1 MSSLFS
7 ELKRRNVFRVAGVYA
22 VVGWILAQIATT
34 LEESLG
40 LPAWFDASIVALLLL
55 GLPIALIFAWAFELT
70 PEGVVK
76 TETVPEGE
84 SITTDTG
91 RKLDYAIVA
100 GLVALGLM
108 LGWQQIGN
116 KPASN
121 TGIADVIAESSRA
134 DAREHR
140 ATTMAVLP
148 FADLSPDGDQE
159 YFSDGIAEEVLNV
172 LVGVDGLNMV
182 SRTSSFQFKG
192 RDLGI
197 RDIAEVLGVRHIVE
211 GSVRK
216 SGETVRVT
224 AQLIDA
230 NADTHLW
237 SETYDRPLNAENLF
251 EIQDDIANSIV
262 GALRDTLGLVGLEEI
277 KVTATTKNLSAYEQY
292 LKARPLYQSR
302 VSLDVVSD
310 LLRQAVNQDPTFAR
324 AWEMLASTTSLLDE
338 YGPTEDSL
346 EVLEDRAAE
355 YAERALEIDTGSAT
369 AIAVLA
375 KIKMNANESLRRPY
389 KIGDLIS
396 AFTRALDIDPR
407 NANAL
412 NWRGLQY
419 TLVGDLPAALED
431 FERCLENEP
440 YYSPCSDNR
449 YHTLA
454 ASGWDEEAFEA
465 LRDGL
470 NKGIAKLYYTH
481 FAMLARLDKED
492 LFKAAANYPDVL
504 SGWPEHDALYLAFRN
519 PDHDHQDLVN
529 SIRAY
534 EKTTPRV
541 EDPYAIGFLTL
552 MLGDYDQIPG
562 PADIWDAYAKPYRQ
576 SEAFKTYSNA
586 AGLHDYWREYGFPP
600 QCRPV
605 GEDDFECD

>member
-7 ELKRRNVFRVAGVYA
+7 ELKRRNVFRVAGAYA

-34 LEESLG
+34 LEESLE

-76 TETVPEGE
+76 TEAVPEGE

-108 LGWQQIGN
+108 LGWQQIGYR
-116 KPASN
+116 PASYTEN
-121 TGIADVIAESSRA
+121 ADAIAESSRA
-134 DAREHR
+134 EAQEHHV
-140 ATTMAVLP
+140 TSMAVLP

-159 YFSDGIAEEVLNV
+159 YFSDGIAEEILNV

-197 RDIAEVLGVRHIVE
+197 RDIAEVLGVRHVVE

-216 SGETVRVT
+216 SGETIRVT

-262 GALRDTLGLVGLEEI
+262 NALRDTLGLVGLEEI

-302 VSLDVVSD
+302 VSLDVVSN
-310 LLRQAVNQDPTFAR
+310 LLRQAVNQDPTFAK
-324 AWEMLASTTSLLDE
+324 AWEMLASTTSLLEE
-338 YGPTEDSL
+338 YGPTEDPVAVL
-346 EVLEDRAAE
+346 EVRAAE
-355 YAERALEIDTGSAT
+355 YAERALEIDAGSAT

-375 KIKMNANESLRRPY
+375 KINSDANNSLRRPY
-389 KIGDLIS
+389 KIDDSIS
-396 AFTRALDIDPR
+396 AFSRALDIDPR

-419 TLVGDLPAALED
+419 SLVGDLQAALDD
-431 FERCLENEP
+431 FESCLSYEP
-440 YYSPCSDNR
+440 YYTPCVDNQ
-449 YHTLA
+449 YWMLA
-454 ASGWDEEAFEA
+454 AMGKDDDAFAAFHE
-465 LRDGL
+465 GL
-470 NKGIAKLYYTH
+470 NRGILPLGYTH
-481 FAMLARLDKED
+481 VALLARLNKEV
-492 LFKAAANYPDVL
+492 LFKSVTNHPAL
-504 SGWPEHDALYLAFRN
+504 LFGWHQHDELYMAYRN
-519 PDHDHQDLVN
+519 LDGDYKDLVK
-529 SIRAY
+529 SIRAFVKNRAGLDDY
-534 EKTTPRV
+534 NIDTILL
-541 EDPYAIGFLTL
+541 A
-552 MLGDYDQIPG
+552 LGDYQQIPG
-562 PADIWDAYAKPYRQ
+562 IVSFWDASAKPYRQ
-576 SEAFKTYSNA
+576 SDAFKDYA
-586 AGLHDYWREYGFPP
+586 HKAGIYDYWREYGFLP
-600 QCRPV
+600 QCRPL